1 MMFKKVVQAKYFCG
15 VDIGVSC
22 VKAAL
27 VKAQDEKNMDLLGV
41 AEIPST
47 GFKDASVSDLS
58 ELAEC
63 IARAVRAVT
72 VKNRVHIS
80 TIHLGMSA
88 EYLTVRHSSAVM
100 PLIDTGSK
108 VISRADIKKV
118 DGQARL
124 LGTALD
130 EEIVH
135 DFPQSYKVDDVNV
148 ASNPLGLYG
157 RKIES
162 NLLLLL
168 VNANRMR
175 NLIKAVHQAG
185 FEVSKVSLSSYAA
198 SLISVEETLRNQ
210 GCVLVDIGSNTT
222 TVLFFKSGILG
233 DIQSIPWGGNYLTQS
248 LAERLGIA
256 SDLAE
261 DIKKVH
267 AVATSNASKE
277 TGEILVKRERG
288 FLPIRKEAVCEA
300 VNWEVENLLTHL
312 EAVIKGSPLFYEINS
327 GVVMIG
333 GGALMPGLMERIEGR
348 LKMPVSLGVTKGLNQ
363 AALYAGAI
371 GLAQMSYQK
380 SRKETLDLRMPLDMK
395 NKVVE
400 RVKELCQE
408 YF

>member
-1 MMFKKVVQAKYFCG
+1 MMFKKVTKLKYFCG

-27 VKAQDEKNMDLLGV
+27 VKVQDEKNLDLLGV
-41 AEIPST
+41 AEIPSS
-47 GFKDASVSDLS
+47 GFKDASVSDLT

-63 IARAVRAVT
+63 ITRAVKT
-72 VKNRVHIS
+72 VASKNNVNIS

-88 EYLTVRHSSAVM
+88 EYLTVRHSSAVV

-118 DGQARL
+118 DNQARL
-124 LGTALD
+124 LGTALE

-148 ASNPLGLYG
+148 ATNPLGLYG

-185 FEVSKVSLSSYAA
+185 FEVSDVSLSSYAA
-198 SLISVEETLRNQ
+198 SLVSVEETLRNQ

-222 TVLFFKSGILG
+222 TALFFKNGILG

-248 LAERLGIA
+248 LAERLGLA
-256 SDLAE
+256 ADLAE

-267 AVATSNASKE
+267 AVASANAAKE
-277 TGEILVKRERG
+277 EGEILIKRERG
-288 FLPIRKEAVCEA
+288 FLPIRKEKVCEA

-333 GGALMPGLMERIEGR
+333 GGALMPGLMERVENR
-348 LKMPVSLGVTKGLNQ
+348 LKMPVSLGNTKGLNH
-363 AALYAGAI
+363 AALFAGAI
-371 GLAQMSYQK
+371 GLAQMSYYK
-380 SRKETLDLRMPLDMK
+380 NKKEALDLRMPVDMK
-395 NKVVE
+395 NKVFE